1 MKDKDRRGAGDEAD
15 PDSLDAR
22 PLGVAQFAE
31 AARVTVGRYD
41 EDRGGGRGTSR
52 RPADE
57 PADPAGGRRAP
68 ARRAAASERR
78 GAARRVAAGDN
89 LRRRPGA
96 VDLASGGVRRLPG
109 THMTPPRQLDLLIV
123 GAGPAG
129 LSAADCAAREGLD
142 YLVVERGLI
151 ADTIYHYPVGLTV
164 FSTVDELELRPGTLR
179 PCREKPTREELL
191 SHYVRFALEGNLRIN
206 TEEEVLEI
214 KRLEPD
220 GFAVRTSRDEYLTAR
235 LLVATGAMARPRRLK
250 VPGED
255 LPKVHHR
262 FVEPYPYVRKD
273 ALVVGGGNSAAE
285 AALFL
290 AEEGART
297 TLAVWP
303 EDWENRDP
311 KRGCIKHWVR
321 APLQRQI
328 EIGRLRLCLFKEI
341 EEIADR
347 AVRIR
352 RADAANGPGEDPVV
366 TLPNDAVFVL
376 IGSDADLSL
385 LNRLGVRT
393 EQAGLCEVPV
403 YDPDTFETEVPGLHV
418 AGHFTH
424 ARHIKA
430 AIETPRRI
438 VPLIA
443 QSLRANV

>member
-1 MKDKDRRGAGDEAD
+1 MR
-15 PDSLDAR
+15 
-22 PLGVAQFAE
+22 
-31 AARVTVGRYD
+31 
-41 EDRGGGRGTSR
+41 
-52 RPADE
+52 
-57 PADPAGGRRAP
+57 
-68 ARRAAASERR
+68 
-78 GAARRVAAGDN
+78 
-89 LRRRPGA
+89 
-96 VDLASGGVRRLPG
+96 SGGK
-109 THMTPPRQLDLLIV
+109 QLDLLIV

-129 LSAADCAAREGLD
+129 LSAAYAAAREGLD

-151 ADTIYHYPVGLTV
+151 ASTVYSYPIGLTV

-191 SHYVRFALEGNLRIN
+191 SHYVRFALEENLRIN

-214 KRLEPD
+214 GRLEPG
-220 GFAVRTSRDEYLTAR
+220 GFTVRTSRGRYSAAR
-235 LLVATGAMARPRRLK
+235 VLVATGAMARPRRLN

-255 LPKVHHR
+255 LPKVRHR

-297 TLAVWP
+297 TLAIWP
-303 EDWENRDP
+303 ADWENRDP
-311 KRGCIKHWVR
+311 KKGAIKHWVR
-321 APLQRQI
+321 APLERQL
-328 EIGRLRLCLFKEI
+328 ELGRLRLLPYREV
-341 EEIADR
+341 EEITER

-352 RADAANGPGEDPVV
+352 RPDSADGAGEDPVV

-376 IGSDADLSL
+376 VGSDADLSL
-385 LNRLGVRT
+385 LKRLGVRT
-393 EQAGLCEVPV
+393 EHAGLCEVPV
-403 YDPDTFETEVPGLHV
+403 YDPDTFETNVPGLHV

-430 AIETPRRI
+430 AIEVPRRI

-443 QSLRANV
+443 QSLRAAV